1 MIRNEEKYAQAVEF
15 RKRGFT
21 YSEIAKIV
29 GISKSTASAWLS
41 KKAFSKRVAK
51 DNAERAAR
59 DNVKRISLLN
69 KARTAERTARYTEA
83 ARSAETEFKHYKSN
97 PLFIAGLMLYL
108 ADGDQKDSS
117 RIRISSTNAQLH
129 RIFISFTQEFLGVP
143 ACDITFYVALYKGMN
158 ETREMKWWSRCIKL
172 SASHFGKTQFIN
184 RKATDVILHHG
195 SGNTIIGSTVLKIKL
210 IRWIELATE
219 ELK

>member
-1 MIRNEEKYAQAVEF
+1 MVRDEEKYKQAVEF

-59 DNVKRISLLN
+59 ENVKRIGLLN
-69 KARTAERTARYTEA
+69 KARKSERTARYAEA
-83 ARSAETEFKHYKSN
+83 IHSAETEFKHYKSN

-108 ADGDQKDSS
+108 ADGDQKNSS

-143 ACDITFYVALYKGMN
+143 ACDTTFYVALYEGMN
-158 ETREMKWWSRCIKL
+158 ETKEMKWWSRCIKL
-172 SASHFGKTQFIN
+172 SVSHFGKTQFIN
-184 RKATDVILHHG
+184 RKSTDAILHHG
-195 SGNTIIGSTVLKIKL
+195 SGNTIVGSTVLKIKL
-210 IRWIELATE
+210 LRWIEL
-219 ELK
+219 LSKDL

>member
-1 MIRNEEKYAQAVEF
+1 MIRNEEKYTQAVEF

-21 YSEIAKIV
+21 YLEIAKIV

-59 DNVKRISLLN
+59 DNVKRIGLLN
-69 KARTAERTARYTEA
+69 KSRATERKARYHEA
-83 ARSAETEFKHYKSN
+83 IHSAETEYKHYKAN

-129 RIFISFTQEFLGVP
+129 RIFISFLQEFLGVKS
-143 ACDITFYVALYKGMN
+143 CDISFYLALYDGMS
-158 ETREMKWWSRCIKL
+158 ETKEMKWWSRCIKL
-172 SASHFGKTQFIN
+172 SVSHFGKTQFIT
-184 RKATDVILHHG
+184 RKGTDAILHHG
-195 SGNTIIGSTVLKIKL
+195 SGNTIIGDTVLKCKL
-210 IRWIELATE
+210 IRWIELSTTE
-219 ELK
+219 L